1 MHPFAL
7 PQRAA
12 ASSVTPQVARSE
24 AERLIKGHKNT
35 VFQWSTTTL
44 SCTAK
49 NLYECGIKN
58 KWSKYCENRR
68 GNGTSFGKKVQSW
81 HHRHYAVI
89 GMTSLTLK
97 PLCTHWVG
105 PGRGGGGGWGWGG
118 LSTPPPKGWPAVRC
132 LFHAQ
137 RLWSWTA
144 CYCSCRCPV
153 QAPQPPNYMRG
164 PGDGRREPETPRCS
178 HVIFLRSNL
187 CRVFCENNCDASIR
201 GCPRRSWRPSDFF
214 LTYEV
219 I

>member
-97 PLCTHWVG
+97 PLCTHWVE

-118 LSTPPPKGWPAVRC
+118 LPTPPPQGVTCSPMSFPC
-132 LFHAQ
+132 
-137 RLWSWTA
+137 TA
-144 CYCSCRCPV
+144 ALIMDSLLLLL
-153 QAPQPPNYMRG
+153 QMSS
-164 PGDGRREPETPRCS
+164 PGTAATKLHEG
-178 HVIFLRSNL
+178 
-187 CRVFCENNCDASIR
+187 
-201 GCPRRSWRPSDFF
+201 PRRRPQRAWNTSL
-214 LTYEV
+214 LTCYLFTLESL
-219 I
+219 